1 MYIQFQPFKFKLDNV
16 KINVV
21 KEIDVET
28 DVKLEEPGGR
38 PVMSRTDYPKEMAKP
53 LLPLREAMEQTG
65 DHTAVQA
72 ITDLISKAEMKH
84 LTIAFCGHFSA
95 GKSSLINSLC
105 GKRVL
110 PSSPVPTSA
119 NVVSIRNGKPRALIY
134 TTPNVS
140 ADNGAGT
147 LEVSPEEL
155 EAYCKNGGAYRLN

>member
-84 LTIAFCGHFSA
+84 
-95 GKSSLINSLC
+95 
-105 GKRVL
+105 
-110 PSSPVPTSA
+110 PM
-119 NVVSIRNGKPRALIY
+119 VSINTALATISS
-134 TTPNVS
+134 TRPVTV
-140 ADNGAGT
+140 GT
-147 LEVSPEEL
+147 CFQIRKASPP
-155 EAYCKNGGAYRLN
+155 YRLNAAIECPLGKL